1 MGPNEQAFETL
12 SKAPEFLTKLDS
24 LGIPGWALGLAI
36 IVASIGLLFALREL
50 AAWFLKTNSIA
61 DEVIRLE
68 TMIKDL
74 QGDIHALEQ
83 AVLKTKLAVEPGMKV
98 DFKSESQSVVES
110 SAELVAPSTTSGDA
124 ESRATTAHFP
134 LHH

>member
-1 MGPNEQAFETL
+1 MNQNDQVFETL
-12 SKAPEFLTKLDS
+12 TKAPTLLTSLDA
-24 LGIPGWALGLAI
+24 LGIPGWALALAI
-36 IVASIGLLFALREL
+36 VVATIGLFFAGREL
-50 AAWFLKTNSIA
+50 AAWFLKTNTIA

-83 AVLKTKLAVEPGMKV
+83 AVLKTKAAVEP
-98 DFKSESQSVVES
+98 
-110 SAELVAPSTTSGDA
+110 
-124 ESRATTAHFP
+124 ATTIELKDLELKEKEADGQPHFP

>member
-1 MGPNEQAFETL
+1 MNQNDQVFDTL
-12 SKAPEFLTKLDS
+12 AKAPSLLASLDA
-24 LGIPGWALGLAI
+24 LGIPGWALALAI
-36 IVASIGLLFALREL
+36 VVATIGLLFAGREL

-83 AVLKTKLAVEPGMKV
+83 AVLKTKAAIEPMTESAVSGPTSIQFSQKEN
-98 DFKSESQSVVES
+98 ESNGQ
-110 SAELVAPSTTSGDA
+110 P
-124 ESRATTAHFP
+124 HFP
-134 LHH
+134 LNH

>member
-1 MGPNEQAFETL
+1 MSQNDQVFETL
-12 SKAPEFLTKLDS
+12 TKAPSLLTSLDA
-24 LGIPGWALGLAI
+24 LGIPGWALTLAI
-36 IVASIGLLFALREL
+36 VIATVGLFFAAREL
-50 AAWFLKTNSIA
+50 AAWFLKTNTIA

-83 AVLKTKLAVEPGMKV
+83 AVLKTKAAIEPSAAS
-98 DFKSESQSVVES
+98 DHSLTFSEKEKE
-110 SAELVAPSTTSGDA
+110 AEGQPQ
-124 ESRATTAHFP
+124 FP

>member
-1 MGPNEQAFETL
+1 MNQNDQVFETL
-12 SKAPEFLTKLDS
+12 TKAPTLLTSLDA
-24 LGIPGWALGLAI
+24 LGIPGWALALAI
-36 IVASIGLLFALREL
+36 VIATIGLFFAGREL
-50 AAWFLKTNSIA
+50 AAWFLKTNTIA

-83 AVLKTKLAVEPGMKV
+83 AVLKTKAAVEPAAVMERKELEL
-98 DFKSESQSVVES
+98 KEKE
-110 SAELVAPSTTSGDA
+110 AEGQP
-124 ESRATTAHFP
+124 HFP